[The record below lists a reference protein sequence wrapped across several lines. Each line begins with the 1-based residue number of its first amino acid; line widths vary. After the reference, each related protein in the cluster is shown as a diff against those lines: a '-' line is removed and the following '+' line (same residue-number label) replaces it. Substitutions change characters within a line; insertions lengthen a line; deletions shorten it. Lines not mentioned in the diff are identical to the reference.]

1 MKLSKLFICF
11 VYLIFLPLSLFA
23 VVEATGPAGKS
34 VDLSNGFGRY
44 ECLGKHDFFGSNNNS
59 GEQLDLGYYSDRV
72 IETIN
77 VTSYAGETIEFE
89 FSDMN
94 YCYGV
99 EGPKRPYSVELVFWQ
114 EWNMPPIGI
123 EKFIADYKA
132 FGSGHT
138 GAANEKLLFEIPT
151 PEQNNF
157 ASEIVNT
164 WNYPGLRIAFGIFYG
179 VVGRFLYQSFEDCV
193 SSILSNAST
202 KLTDAY
208 IDVVLVLPDLNN
220 DEELL
225 YAENNEYK
233 SSFIYKIGSYSE
245 EVVFFANYLNINSE
259 VGLSV
264 TIDNLVREINLNEN
278 EDTIWSEVGIDI
290 GDYEYHTSEIYE
302 ALIKDE
308 GCFYSFLSSSSDPL
322 VSNGDFILTSTS
334 SGASFTYEAG
344 LSSNKN
350 GTVKKWYSGGDTV
363 NVGIKAGNESIVEN
377 LVKGTASRTNSGN
390 TYYYSYSDSGDIW
403 IRLLNS
409 GKTKYSIPPGT
420 YTSTIYFHVVANL

>member
-11 VYLIFLPLSLFA
+11 VCLIFLSFSLFA
-23 VVEATGPAGKS
+23 VEAMGLAGKN

-44 ECLGKHDFFGSNNNS
+44 DCLGKHDFFGTDDNW
-59 GEQLDLGYYSDRV
+59 EQLDLGYYSDRV
-72 IETIN
+72 ITTID
-77 VTSYAGETIEFE
+77 VTAYAGKTIEFV

-94 YCYGV
+94 YCYG
-99 EGPKRPYSVELVFWQ
+99 ENGPKRPYSVELVFWQ
-114 EWNMPPIGI
+114 EWNMPIGT

-132 FGSGHT
+132 FGSGHKGDT
-138 GAANEKLLFEIPT
+138 DEKLLFEIPT
-151 PEQNNF
+151 PEQNDF
-157 ASEIVNT
+157 AYEVVHT
-164 WNYPGLRIAFGIFYG
+164 WNYPGMRIVFGIYYYVLFG
-179 VVGRFLYQSFEDCV
+179 WTLYPSFEKCV
-193 SSILSNAST
+193 SSILSDSST
-202 KLTDAY
+202 KLTAAY
-208 IDVVLVLPDLNN
+208 IDVVLVLPDYDN
-220 DEELL
+220 EELL

-233 SSFIYKIGSYSE
+233 SSFTYNVESFSDTVE
-245 EVVFFANYLNINSE
+245 FSANYLNINSE